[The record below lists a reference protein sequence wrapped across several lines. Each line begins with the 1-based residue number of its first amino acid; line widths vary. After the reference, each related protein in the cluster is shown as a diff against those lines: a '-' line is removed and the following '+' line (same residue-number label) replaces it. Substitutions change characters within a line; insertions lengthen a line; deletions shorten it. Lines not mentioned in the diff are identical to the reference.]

1 MNKASLEVLREKG
14 YICFVDI
21 LIRMDKLTKRDY
33 EAWRCRKVPYLEKV
47 IKVNLV
53 KVAHMLR
60 TLQQNAKK
68 GGLLASKTSYLS
80 WGKGSKEPLR
90 FSKSGDPNIE
100 EAYSTH
106 FHKPKTEE
114 NTFRGEANKKI
125 HHLWH
130 KLDKGLGQDFR
141 QKYSPKPTY

>member
-1 MNKASLEVLREKG
+1 MSLNRNDLIKQMNEASLEVLREKG

-21 LIRMDKLTKRDY
+21 LIRMGKLTKGDY
-33 EAWRCRKVPYLEKV
+33 EAWRSRKVPYLEKV

-53 KVAHMLR
+53 KVTHMLR

-68 GGLLASKTSYLS
+68 GGLLASKTSYVS
-80 WGKGSKEPLR
+80 WGKGSMAPLR

-114 NTFRGEANKKI
+114 SAFRGEANKKI
-125 HHLWH
+125 CVP
-130 KLDKGLGQDFR
+130 
-141 QKYSPKPTY
+141 SVV